1 MDKEMS
7 IQRIVQEDGAVVFR
21 AETNQN
27 MVAWCSEE
35 FMQEILNSKNFKE
48 SSLMCSQNKPTEE
61 KIKEYLSYDPFY
73 GEEADLTCRTLKIVK
88 ARKDHVCF
96 SLDGKQDHNIN
107 KGDYY
112 RYEKALVDGDFFGTY
127 RLCLNC
133 IDKFM
138 KEEDEDEG

>member
-1 MDKEMS
+1 
-7 IQRIVQEDGAVVFR
+7 
-21 AETNQN
+21 
-27 MVAWCSEE
+27 
-35 FMQEILNSKNFKE
+35 
-48 SSLMCSQNKPTEE
+48 MCSQNKPTEE

-73 GEEADLTCRTLKIVK
+73 GDEADLTCRTLKVVK

-138 KEEDEDEG
+138 KEEDEDEGCN